1 MIFDNSI
8 IDLQQ
13 TYLLTVNG
21 EHIKLC
27 LYQEMNEDNEN
38 YGEVWIEVEGVEGFN
53 NIIDLEQI
61 T

>member
-1 MIFDNSI
+1 MSIFDNSASE
-8 IDLQQ
+8 LMQ

-27 LYQEMNEDNEN
+27 LFQEINEDNEN
-38 YGEVWIEVEGVEGFN
+38 YGEVWLEVEDHEDRDIN
-53 NIIDLEQI
+53 LEQI